1 MAFCQTHL
9 PLASVMP
16 IVSFIITYYSEP
28 LPLLAE
34 CLRSVLQVRSLMMQ
48 RGMAKQDFEIVV
60 VDDGS
65 RLSPLGM
72 LKQMDEDIC
81 YIRQTNAGLSAARNA
96 GLAAARG
103 EYVQF
108 VDADDALLPHAYC
121 SLCPQSR
128 EEADIILFRF
138 TSDEGR
144 WHEDRAD
151 AFTDKN
157 TPPARPAG
165 CRRAMSGTQYMLH
178 HNVRAS
184 ACCYLFRRGLLGR
197 LRFADGLL
205 HEDEL
210 FTPLLLLRMHSVR
223 DYTWPA
229 YYYRQRPHT
238 ITHTDTARHIARR
251 LDDTETILHRL
262 RDVANHL
269 RGDDRRALMR
279 RVEQLTTDYIYI
291 MWKVEADRQERVRR
305 MRQLAADGLLPLPL
319 HPYTLRHWAF
329 SLVLRLPHGPLDVLA
344 RAILGRGADGAD
356 G

>member
-1 MAFCQTHL
+1 
-9 PLASVMP
+9 MP

-65 RLSPLGM
+65 QLSPLGM
-72 LKQMDEDIC
+72 LRQMDEDIC

-96 GLAAARG
+96 GLSAAHG

-157 TPPARPAG
+157 TPPARPAR

-184 ACCYLFRRGLLGR
+184 ACCYLFRRSLLGR
-197 LRFADGLL
+197 LCFADGLL

-238 ITHTDTARHIARR
+238 ITHTDTACHIARR
-251 LDDTETILHRL
+251 LDDTEAILRRL
-262 RDVANHL
+262 RDEAGSMQ
-269 RGDDRRALMR
+269 GDDRRALMR

-291 MWKVEADRQERVRR
+291 MWKVEADRQVRMRR
-305 MRQLAADGLLPLPL
+305 MRQLAAAGLLPLPL
-319 HPYTLRHWAF
+319 RSYTLRHWVF

-344 RAILGRGADGAD
+344 RTILGRGADGAD

>member
-1 MAFCQTHL
+1 
-9 PLASVMP
+9 MP

-65 RLSPLGM
+65 QLSPLGM
-72 LKQMDEDIC
+72 LKQMDEDVC

-96 GLAAARG
+96 GLAAAHG

-138 TSDEGR
+138 TSEDGR

-184 ACCYLFRRGLLGR
+184 ACCYLFRRSLLGR
-197 LRFADGLL
+197 LRFADGML

-238 ITHTDTARHIARR
+238 ITHTDTACHIARR
-251 LDDTETILHRL
+251 LNDTETILHRL
-262 RDVANHL
+262 RDEAGSMQ
-269 RGDDRRALMR
+269 GDDRRALMR

-305 MRQLAADGLLPLPL
+305 MRQLTADGLLPLPL
-319 HPYTLRHWAF
+319 RSYTLRHWAF
-329 SLVLRLPHGPLDVLA
+329 CLALRLPFVLFDRLFGA
-344 RAILGRGADGAD
+344 MLCRVGRK
-356 G
+356 

>member
-1 MAFCQTHL
+1 
-9 PLASVMP
+9 MP

-65 RLSPLGM
+65 QLSPLGM

-96 GLAAARG
+96 GLAAAHG

-138 TSDEGR
+138 TSEDGR

-157 TPPARPAG
+157 TPPACPAG
-165 CRRAMSGTQYMLH
+165 CRRAMSGTQYMLQ

-184 ACCYLFRRGLLGR
+184 ACCYLFRRSLLGE
-197 LRFADGLL
+197 LRFADGML

-251 LDDTETILHRL
+251 LDDTEAILHRL
-262 RDVANHL
+262 RDEAGSMQ
-269 RGDDRRALMR
+269 GDDRRALMR

-305 MRQLAADGLLPLPL
+305 MRQLTADGLLPLPL
-319 HPYTLRHWAF
+319 RSYTLRHWVF
-329 SLVLRLPHGPLDVLA
+329 SLALRLPHGSLDVLA

>member
-1 MAFCQTHL
+1 
-9 PLASVMP
+9 MP

-65 RLSPLGM
+65 QLSPLGM
-72 LKQMDEDIC
+72 LRQMDEDIC
-81 YIRQTNAGLSAARNA
+81 YIRQANAGLSAARNA
-96 GLAAARG
+96 GLAAAHG

-138 TSDEGR
+138 TGDEGR

-184 ACCYLFRRGLLGR
+184 ACCYLFRRSMLGR

-210 FTPLLLLRMHSVR
+210 FTPLLLLRMHSVS
-223 DYTWPA
+223 DCPVPA
-229 YYYRQRPHT
+229 YYYRRRPHS
-238 ITHTDTARHIARR
+238 ITHTRTARHIARR

-262 RDVANHL
+262 RDEAGSMQ
-269 RGDDRRALMR
+269 GDDRRALMR

-291 MWKVEADRQERVRR
+291 MCKVEADRQVRMRR
-305 MRQLAADGLLPLPL
+305 MRQLTADGLLPLPL
-319 HPYTLRHWAF
+319 HSYTLRHWVF

-344 RAILGRGADGAD
+344 RAILGRGTDGAD

>member
-9 PLASVMP
+9 PPASVMP

-96 GLAAARG
+96 GLAAAHG

-184 ACCYLFRRGLLGR
+184 ACCYLFRRSLLGE
-197 LRFADGLL
+197 LRFADGML

-210 FTPLLLLRMHSVR
+210 FTPLLLLRMHSVS
-223 DYTWPA
+223 DCPVPA
-229 YYYRQRPHT
+229 YYYRRRPHS
-238 ITHTDTARHIARR
+238 ITHTRTARHIARR

-319 HPYTLRHWAF
+319 RPYTLRHWAF

>member
-1 MAFCQTHL
+1 
-9 PLASVMP
+9 MP
-16 IVSFIITYYSEP
+16 IVSFIITYYCEP

-65 RLSPLGM
+65 QLSPLGM

-96 GLAAARG
+96 GLAAAHG

-121 SLCPQSR
+121 LLCPQSR

-138 TSDEGR
+138 TSEVDRRHENEAETSTENHTQAADEA
-144 WHEDRAD
+144 E
-151 AFTDKN
+151 
-157 TPPARPAG
+157 
-165 CRRAMSGTQYMLH
+165 CRRAMSGTQYMLQ

-184 ACCYLFRRGLLGR
+184 ACCYLFRRSLLGE
-197 LRFADGLL
+197 LRFADGML

-238 ITHTDTARHIARR
+238 ITHTDTACHIARR
-251 LDDTETILHRL
+251 LNDTETILHRL

-269 RGDDRRALMR
+269 RGDNRRALMR

-291 MWKVEADRQERVRR
+291 MCKVEADRQERMRR
-305 MRQLAADGLLPLPL
+305 MRQLTADGFLPLPL

-329 SLVLRLPHGPLDVLA
+329 CLALRLPFVLFDRLFGA
-344 RAILGRGADGAD
+344 MLCRAGRK
-356 G
+356 

>member
-1 MAFCQTHL
+1 
-9 PLASVMP
+9 MP

-96 GLAAARG
+96 GLARARG

-178 HNVRAS
+178 HNVRA
-184 ACCYLFRRGLLGR
+184 AAWCYLFRRSMLGR

-210 FTPLLLLRMHSVR
+210 FTPLLLLRMHSVS
-223 DYTWPA
+223 DCPVPA
-229 YYYRQRPHT
+229 YYYRQRPHS
-238 ITHTDTARHIARR
+238 ITHTRTACHIARR
-251 LDDTETILHRL
+251 LNDTETILHRL

-291 MWKVEADRQERVRR
+291 MWKVEADRQVRMRR
-305 MRQLAADGLLPLPL
+305 MRQLATAGLLPLPL
-319 HPYTLRHWAF
+319 RSYTLRHWVF

-344 RAILGRGADGAD
+344 RTILGRGTDGAD

>member
-1 MAFCQTHL
+1 
-9 PLASVMP
+9 MP
-16 IVSFIITYYSEP
+16 IVSFIITYYCEP
-28 LPLLAE
+28 LHLLAE

-65 RLSPLGM
+65 QLSPLGM
-72 LKQMDEDIC
+72 LRQMDEDIR

-96 GLAAARG
+96 GLSAAHG

-138 TSDEGR
+138 TGEDGR
-144 WHEDRAD
+144 WHENRAD

-165 CRRAMSGTQYMLH
+165 CRRTMSGTQYMLH

-184 ACCYLFRRGLLGR
+184 ACCYLFRRSLLGE
-197 LRFADGLL
+197 LRFADGML

-210 FTPLLLLRMHSVR
+210 FTPLLLLRMHSVS
-223 DYTWPA
+223 DCPVPA
-229 YYYRQRPHT
+229 YYYRRRPHS
-238 ITHTDTARHIARR
+238 ITHTRTARHIARR
-251 LDDTETILHRL
+251 LDDTEAILHRL
-262 RDVANHL
+262 RDEAGSMQ
-269 RGDDRRALMR
+269 GDDRRALMR

-305 MRQLAADGLLPLPL
+305 MRQLTADGLLPLPL
-319 HPYTLRHWAF
+319 HPYTLRHWVF
-329 SLVLRLPHGPLDVLA
+329 SLVLRLPFVLFDRLFGA
-344 RAILGRGADGAD
+344 MLCRVGRK
-356 G
+356 

>member
-1 MAFCQTHL
+1 
-9 PLASVMP
+9 MP
-16 IVSFIITYYSEP
+16 IVSFIITYYCEP
-28 LPLLAE
+28 LLLLAE

-48 RGMAKQDFEIVV
+48 RGMAKQDFEIIV

-65 RLSPLGM
+65 ECSPQEMLG
-72 LKQMDEDIC
+72 QMAGDII
-81 YIRQTNAGLSAARNA
+81 YIGQENAGLSAARNA
-96 GLAAARG
+96 GLARARG

-138 TSDEGR
+138 TSEEDR

-157 TPPARPAG
+157 TPPVCPAG
-165 CRRAMSGTQYMLH
+165 CRRAMSGTQYMLQ

-184 ACCYLFRRGLLGR
+184 ACCYLFRRSLLGE
-197 LRFADGLL
+197 LRFADGML

-238 ITHTDTARHIARR
+238 ITHTDTACHIARR
-251 LDDTETILHRL
+251 LNDTETILHRL

-305 MRQLAADGLLPLPL
+305 MRQLTADGLLPLPL

-329 SLVLRLPHGPLDVLA
+329 CLALRLPHGPLDVLA
-344 RAILGRGADGAD
+344 RAILGRGAGGA
-356 G
+356 GR

>member
-1 MAFCQTHL
+1 
-9 PLASVMP
+9 MP

-65 RLSPLGM
+65 QLSPLGM
-72 LKQMDEDIC
+72 LRQMDEDIR

-96 GLAAARG
+96 GLAAAHG

-138 TSDEGR
+138 TSEDGR
-144 WHEDRAD
+144 WHENRAD

-165 CRRAMSGTQYMLH
+165 CRRTMSGTQYMLH

-184 ACCYLFRRGLLGR
+184 ACCYLFRRSMLGR
-197 LRFADGLL
+197 LCFADGLL

-210 FTPLLLLRMHSVR
+210 FTPLLLLRMHSVS
-223 DYTWPA
+223 DCPVPA
-229 YYYRQRPHT
+229 YYYRRRPHS
-238 ITHTDTARHIARR
+238 ITHTRTARHIARR

-262 RDVANHL
+262 RDEAGSMQ
-269 RGDDRRALMR
+269 GDDRRALMR

-305 MRQLAADGLLPLPL
+305 MRQLTADGLLPLPL
-319 HPYTLRHWAF
+319 RSYTLRHWVF

-344 RAILGRGADGAD
+344 RAILGRGTDGAD

>member
-1 MAFCQTHL
+1 
-9 PLASVMP
+9 MP
-16 IVSFIITYYSEP
+16 IVSFIITYYCEP

-48 RGMAKQDFEIVV
+48 RGMAKQDFEIVA

-65 RLSPLGM
+65 QLSPLGM

-96 GLAAARG
+96 GLAAAHG

-157 TPPARPAG
+157 TPPACLAG

-184 ACCYLFRRGLLGR
+184 ACCYLFRRSLLGE
-197 LRFADGLL
+197 LRFADGML

-262 RDVANHL
+262 RDEAGSMQ
-269 RGDDRRALMR
+269 GDDRRALMR

-291 MWKVEADRQERVRR
+291 MWKVEADRQVRMRR
-305 MRQLAADGLLPLPL
+305 MRQLAAAGLLPLPL
-319 HPYTLRHWAF
+319 RSYTLRHWVF
-329 SLVLRLPHGPLDVLA
+329 CLVLRLPHGPLDVLA
-344 RAILGRGADGAD
+344 RAILDRGTDGAD

>member
-1 MAFCQTHL
+1 
-9 PLASVMP
+9 MP
-16 IVSFIITYYSEP
+16 IVSFIITYYCEP

-65 RLSPLGM
+65 QLSPLGM
-72 LKQMDEDIC
+72 LRQMDEDIC
-81 YIRQTNAGLSAARNA
+81 YIRQANAGLSAARNA
-96 GLAAARG
+96 GLSAAHG

-184 ACCYLFRRGLLGR
+184 ACCYLFRRSLLGE
-197 LRFADGLL
+197 LRFADGML

-238 ITHTDTARHIARR
+238 ITHTRTACHIARR
-251 LDDTETILHRL
+251 LNDTETILHRL

-291 MWKVEADRQERVRR
+291 MWKVEADRQERMRR
-305 MRQLAADGLLPLPL
+305 MRQLAAAGLLPLPL
-319 HPYTLRHWAF
+319 RSYTLRHWAF
-329 SLVLRLPHGPLDVLA
+329 CLALRLPHGPLDVLA

>member
-1 MAFCQTHL
+1 
-9 PLASVMP
+9 MP

-65 RLSPLGM
+65 QLSPLGM
-72 LKQMDEDIC
+72 LRQMDEDIC

-96 GLAAARG
+96 GLSAAHG

-121 SLCPQSR
+121 SLYPQSR

-157 TPPARPAG
+157 TPPVRPAG

-184 ACCYLFRRGLLGR
+184 ACCYLFRRSMLGR

-223 DYTWPA
+223 DCPVPA
-229 YYYRQRPHT
+229 YYYRRRPHS
-238 ITHTDTARHIARR
+238 ITHTRTARHIARR
-251 LDDTETILHRL
+251 LDDTEAILHRL
-262 RDVANHL
+262 RDEAGSMQ
-269 RGDDRRALMR
+269 GDDRRALMR

-291 MWKVEADRQERVRR
+291 MWKVEADRQERMRR
-305 MRQLAADGLLPLPL
+305 MRQLTADGLLPLPL
-319 HPYTLRHWAF
+319 RPYTLRHWAF
-329 SLVLRLPHGPLDVLA
+329 CLALRLPHGPLDVLA

>member
-1 MAFCQTHL
+1 
-9 PLASVMP
+9 MP

-65 RLSPLGM
+65 QLSPLGM
-72 LKQMDEDIC
+72 LKQMDGDIC

-96 GLAAARG
+96 GLAAAHG

-138 TSDEGR
+138 TSEDGR
-144 WHEDRAD
+144 WHENRAD

-165 CRRAMSGTQYMLH
+165 CRRTMSGTQYMLH

-184 ACCYLFRRGLLGR
+184 ACCYLFRRSLLGE
-197 LRFADGLL
+197 LRFADGML

-210 FTPLLLLRMHSVR
+210 FTPLLLLRMHSVS
-223 DYTWPA
+223 DCPVPA
-229 YYYRQRPHT
+229 YYYRRRPHS
-238 ITHTDTARHIARR
+238 ITHTRTARHIARR
-251 LDDTETILHRL
+251 LDDTEAILHRL
-262 RDVANHL
+262 RDEAGSMQ
-269 RGDDRRALMR
+269 GDDRRALMR

-305 MRQLAADGLLPLPL
+305 MRQLTADGLLPLPL
-319 HPYTLRHWAF
+319 RSYTLRHWAF
-329 SLVLRLPHGPLDVLA
+329 CLALRLPFVLFDRLFGA
-344 RAILGRGADGAD
+344 MLCRVGRK
-356 G
+356 

>member
-9 PLASVMP
+9 PPASVMP

-72 LKQMDEDIC
+72 LRQMDEDIR

-96 GLAAARG
+96 GLARARG

-108 VDADDALLPHAYC
+108 VDADDALLPHAYS

-138 TSDEGR
+138 TDEEHR
-144 WHEDRAD
+144 WHEDE
-151 AFTDKN
+151 TETSTEN
-157 TPPARPAG
+157 HTPAAGEAG
-165 CRRAMSGTQYMLH
+165 CRRAMSGTQYMLQ

-184 ACCYLFRRGLLGR
+184 ACCYLFRRSLLGE
-197 LRFADGLL
+197 LRFADGML

-223 DYTWPA
+223 DCPVPA
-229 YYYRQRPHT
+229 YYYRRRPHS
-238 ITHTDTARHIARR
+238 ITHTRTARHIARR

-262 RDVANHL
+262 RDEAGSMQ
-269 RGDDRRALMR
+269 GDDRRALMR

-291 MWKVEADRQERVRR
+291 MWKVEADRQVRMIR
-305 MRQLAADGLLPLPL
+305 MRQLATAGLLPLPL
-319 HPYTLRHWAF
+319 RSYTLRHWAF
-329 SLVLRLPHGPLDVLA
+329 CLALRLPFVLFDRLFGA
-344 RAILGRGADGAD
+344 MLCRVGRK
-356 G
+356 

>member
-16 IVSFIITYYSEP
+16 IVSFIITYYCEP

-65 RLSPLGM
+65 QLSPLGM

-96 GLAAARG
+96 GLSAAHG

-151 AFTDKN
+151 AFTGKN
-157 TPPARPAG
+157 TPPACLAG
-165 CRRAMSGTQYMLH
+165 CRRAMSGPQYMLH

-184 ACCYLFRRGLLGR
+184 ACCYLFRRSLLGE

-210 FTPLLLLRMHSVR
+210 FTPLLLLRMHSVS
-223 DYTWPA
+223 DCPVPA
-229 YYYRQRPHT
+229 YYYRRRPHS
-238 ITHTDTARHIARR
+238 ITHTDTACHIARR
-251 LDDTETILHRL
+251 LNDTETILHRL

-291 MWKVEADRQERVRR
+291 MWKVEADRQVRMRR
-305 MRQLAADGLLPLPL
+305 MRQLAAAGLLPLPL

-329 SLVLRLPHGPLDVLA
+329 CLVLRLPHGPLDVLA
-344 RAILGRGADGAD
+344 RTILGRGTDGAD

>member
-1 MAFCQTHL
+1 
-9 PLASVMP
+9 MP

-65 RLSPLGM
+65 QLSPLGM
-72 LKQMDEDIC
+72 LRQMDEDIC

-96 GLAAARG
+96 GLAAAHG

-128 EEADIILFRF
+128 EEADIIQFRF

-157 TPPARPAG
+157 TPPACPAG

-184 ACCYLFRRGLLGR
+184 ACCYLFRRSLLGE
-197 LRFADGLL
+197 LRFADGML

-210 FTPLLLLRMHSVR
+210 FTPLLLLRMHSVS
-223 DYTWPA
+223 DCPVPA
-229 YYYRQRPHT
+229 YYYRRRPHS
-238 ITHTDTARHIARR
+238 ITHTRTARHIARR

-262 RDVANHL
+262 RDEAGSMQ
-269 RGDDRRALMR
+269 GDDRRALMR

-291 MWKVEADRQERVRR
+291 MWKVEADRQERMRR
-305 MRQLAADGLLPLPL
+305 MRQLTAAGLLPLPL
-319 HPYTLRHWAF
+319 RSYTLRHWVF

>member
-1 MAFCQTHL
+1 
-9 PLASVMP
+9 MP
-16 IVSFIITYYSEP
+16 IVSFIITYYCEP

-65 RLSPLGM
+65 QLSPLGM
-72 LKQMDEDIC
+72 LKQMDEYIC

-96 GLAAARG
+96 GLAAAHG

-121 SLCPQSR
+121 LLCPQSR

-138 TSDEGR
+138 TSE
-144 WHEDRAD
+144 EDRRHENEAETSTENHTQAAD
-151 AFTDKN
+151 EAE
-157 TPPARPAG
+157 
-165 CRRAMSGTQYMLH
+165 CRRAMSGTQYMLQ

-184 ACCYLFRRGLLGR
+184 ACCYLFRRSLLGE
-197 LRFADGLL
+197 LRFADGML

-223 DYTWPA
+223 DCTWPA

-238 ITHTDTARHIARR
+238 ITHTDTACHIARR
-251 LDDTETILHRL
+251 LNDTETILHRL

-269 RGDDRRALMR
+269 LGDDRRALMR

-291 MWKVEADRQERVRR
+291 MCKVEADRQERMRR
-305 MRQLAADGLLPLPL
+305 MRQLTADGFLPLPL

-329 SLVLRLPHGPLDVLA
+329 CLALRLPHGPLDVLA
-344 RAILGRGADGAD
+344 RAILGRGAGGA
-356 G
+356 GR

>member
-1 MAFCQTHL
+1 
-9 PLASVMP
+9 MP

-65 RLSPLGM
+65 QLSPLGM

-81 YIRQTNAGLSAARNA
+81 YIRQANAGLSAARNA
-96 GLAAARG
+96 GLAAAHG

-138 TSDEGR
+138 TSEEDR
-144 WHEDRAD
+144 WHENRAD

-165 CRRAMSGTQYMLH
+165 CRRTMSGTQYMLH

-184 ACCYLFRRGLLGR
+184 ACCYLFRRSLLGR

-210 FTPLLLLRMHSVR
+210 FTPLLLLHMHSVS
-223 DYTWPA
+223 DCPVPA
-229 YYYRQRPHT
+229 YYYRPWPHS
-238 ITHTDTARHIARR
+238 ITHTRTARHIARR

-262 RDVANHL
+262 RDEAGSMQ
-269 RGDDRRALMR
+269 GDDRRALMR

-291 MWKVEADRQERVRR
+291 MWKVEADRQVRMRR

-319 HPYTLRHWAF
+319 RSYTLRHWVF

-344 RAILGRGADGAD
+344 RMILGRGADGAD

>member
-1 MAFCQTHL
+1 
-9 PLASVMP
+9 MP

-48 RGMAKQDFEIVV
+48 RGMAKQDFEIIV

-65 RLSPLGM
+65 ECSPQEMLG
-72 LKQMDEDIC
+72 QMAGDII
-81 YIRQTNAGLSAARNA
+81 YISQENAGLSAARNA
-96 GLAAARG
+96 GLARARG

-108 VDADDALLPHAYC
+108 VDADDALLPHAYS

-138 TSDEGR
+138 TDEEHR
-144 WHEDRAD
+144 WHEDETGTLTGKPTSPAD
-151 AFTDKN
+151 E
-157 TPPARPAG
+157 AG
-165 CRRAMSGTQYMLH
+165 CKRAMSGTQYMLQ

-184 ACCYLFRRGLLGR
+184 ACCYLFRRSLLGE
-197 LRFADGLL
+197 LRFADGML

-238 ITHTDTARHIARR
+238 ITHTDTACHIARR
-251 LDDTETILHRL
+251 LNDTETILHRL
-262 RDVANHL
+262 RDVANRL
-269 RGDDRRALMR
+269 LGDDKRALIR
-279 RVEQLTTDYIYI
+279 RVEQLTTDYIYNVW
-291 MWKVEADRQERVRR
+291 MVEADRQVRQRR
-305 MRQLAADGLLPLPL
+305 MKRLAADGLLPLPL
-319 HPYTLRHWAF
+319 RHYTLRHWAF
-329 SLVLRLPHGPLDVLA
+329 SLALRLPHGPLDVLA
-344 RAILGRGADGAD
+344 RAILGRGSGGA
-356 G
+356 GR

>member
-1 MAFCQTHL
+1 
-9 PLASVMP
+9 MP
-16 IVSFIITYYSEP
+16 IVSFIITYYCEP

-65 RLSPLGM
+65 QLSPLGM
-72 LKQMDEDIC
+72 LKQMDEYIC

-96 GLAAARG
+96 GLAAAHG

-121 SLCPQSR
+121 LLCPQSR

-138 TSDEGR
+138 TSE
-144 WHEDRAD
+144 EDRRHENEAETSTENHTQAAD
-151 AFTDKN
+151 EAE
-157 TPPARPAG
+157 
-165 CRRAMSGTQYMLH
+165 CRRAMSGTQYMLQ

-184 ACCYLFRRGLLGR
+184 ACCYLFRRSLLCE
-197 LRFADGLL
+197 LRFADGML

-223 DYTWPA
+223 DCTWPA

-238 ITHTDTARHIARR
+238 ITHTDTACHIARR
-251 LDDTETILHRL
+251 LNDTETILHRL

-269 RGDDRRALMR
+269 LG
-279 RVEQLTTDYIYI
+279 TTD
-291 MWKVEADRQERVRR
+291 VRSC
-305 MRQLAADGLLPLPL
+305 AE
-319 HPYTLRHWAF
+319 W
-329 SLVLRLPHGPLDVLA
+329 SS
-344 RAILGRGADGAD
+344 
-356 G
+356 

>member
-1 MAFCQTHL
+1 
-9 PLASVMP
+9 MP

-72 LKQMDEDIC
+72 LEQMDEDIC

-96 GLAAARG
+96 GLAAAHG

-165 CRRAMSGTQYMLH
+165 CRRAMSGPQYMLH

-184 ACCYLFRRGLLGR
+184 ACCYLFRRSLLGE
-197 LRFADGLL
+197 LRFADGML

-262 RDVANHL
+262 RDEAGSMQ
-269 RGDDRRALMR
+269 GDDRRALMR

-291 MWKVEADRQERVRR
+291 MWKVEADRQVRTIR
-305 MRQLAADGLLPLPL
+305 MRQLAAAGLLPLPL
-319 HPYTLRHWAF
+319 RSYTLRHWAF
-329 SLVLRLPHGPLDVLA
+329 CFVLRLPFVLFDRLFGA
-344 RAILGRGADGAD
+344 MLCRVGRK
-356 G
+356 

>member
-1 MAFCQTHL
+1 M
-9 PLASVMP
+9 S

-72 LKQMDEDIC
+72 LKQMDEDIR
-81 YIRQTNAGLSAARNA
+81 YIRQDNAGLSAARNA
-96 GLAAARG
+96 GLAAAHG

-108 VDADDALLPHAYC
+108 VDADDALLSHAYC

-157 TPPARPAG
+157 TPPAHPAG
-165 CRRAMSGTQYMLH
+165 CRRAMSGTQYMLQ

-184 ACCYLFRRGLLGR
+184 ACCYLFRRSLLGE
-197 LRFADGLL
+197 LRFADGML

-210 FTPLLLLRMHSVR
+210 FTPLLLLRMHSVS
-223 DYTWPA
+223 DCPVPA
-229 YYYRQRPHT
+229 YYYRRRPHS
-238 ITHTDTARHIARR
+238 ITHTDTACHIARR
-251 LDDTETILHRL
+251 LNDTETILHCL

-269 RGDDRRALMR
+269 RGDDRHALMR

-329 SLVLRLPHGPLDVLA
+329 CLALRLPHGPLDVLA
-344 RAILGRGADGAD
+344 RAILGRGSGGAD

>member
-1 MAFCQTHL
+1 
-9 PLASVMP
+9 MP
-16 IVSFIITYYSEP
+16 IVSFIITYYCEP

-65 RLSPLGM
+65 QLSPLGM

-96 GLAAARG
+96 GLAAAHG

-138 TSDEGR
+138 TSEDGR
-144 WHEDRAD
+144 WHENETETSTENHTPAAD
-151 AFTDKN
+151 E
-157 TPPARPAG
+157 AG
-165 CRRAMSGTQYMLH
+165 CRRAMSGPQYMLH

-184 ACCYLFRRGLLGR
+184 ACCYLFRRSLLGE
-197 LRFADGLL
+197 LRFADGML

-210 FTPLLLLRMHSVR
+210 FTPLLLLRMHSVS
-223 DYTWPA
+223 DCPVPA
-229 YYYRQRPHT
+229 YYYRRRPHS
-238 ITHTDTARHIARR
+238 ITHTRTARHIARR
-251 LDDTETILHRL
+251 LDDTEAILHRL
-262 RDVANHL
+262 RDEAGSMQ
-269 RGDDRRALMR
+269 GDDRRALMR

-305 MRQLAADGLLPLPL
+305 MRQLTADGLLPLPL
-319 HPYTLRHWAF
+319 RSYTLRHWVF
-329 SLVLRLPHGPLDVLA
+329 SLALRLPFVLFDRLFGA
-344 RAILGRGADGAD
+344 MLCRVGRK
-356 G
+356 

>member
-1 MAFCQTHL
+1 
-9 PLASVMP
+9 MP
-16 IVSFIITYYSEP
+16 IVSFIITYYCEP

-65 RLSPLGM
+65 QLSPLGM
-72 LKQMDEDIC
+72 LRQMDEDIC
-81 YIRQTNAGLSAARNA
+81 YIRQANAGLSAARNA
-96 GLAAARG
+96 GLAAAHG

-108 VDADDALLPHAYC
+108 VDADDALQPHAYC

-138 TSDEGR
+138 TSDEDR

-157 TPPARPAG
+157 TPPASPAG

-184 ACCYLFRRGLLGR
+184 ACCYLFRRSLLGR

-210 FTPLLLLRMHSVR
+210 FTPLLLLRMHSVS
-223 DYTWPA
+223 DCPVPA
-229 YYYRQRPHT
+229 YYYRRRPHS
-238 ITHTDTARHIARR
+238 ITHTRTACHIARR
-251 LDDTETILHRL
+251 LNDTETILHRL

-291 MWKVEADRQERVRR
+291 MWKVEADRQVRMRR
-305 MRQLAADGLLPLPL
+305 MRQLAAAGLLPLPL
-319 HPYTLRHWAF
+319 RSYTLRHWVF

-344 RAILGRGADGAD
+344 RTILGRGADGAD

>member
-1 MAFCQTHL
+1 
-9 PLASVMP
+9 MP
-16 IVSFIITYYSEP
+16 IVSFIITYYCEP

-34 CLRSVLQVRSLMMQ
+34 CLRSVLQMRSLMMQ

-65 RLSPLGM
+65 QLSPLGM
-72 LKQMDEDIC
+72 LRQMDEDIC

-96 GLAAARG
+96 GLAAAHG

-151 AFTDKN
+151 VFTDKN

-165 CRRAMSGTQYMLH
+165 CRSAMSGTQYMLH
-178 HNVRAS
+178 HNVRA
-184 ACCYLFRRGLLGR
+184 AAWCYLFRRSLLGE
-197 LRFADGLL
+197 LRFADGML

-210 FTPLLLLRMHSVR
+210 FTPLLLLRMHSVS
-223 DYTWPA
+223 DCPVPA
-229 YYYRQRPHT
+229 YYYRQRPHS
-238 ITHTDTARHIARR
+238 ITHTRTACHIARR
-251 LDDTETILHRL
+251 LNDTETILHRL
-262 RDVANHL
+262 RDEAGSMQ
-269 RGDDRRALMR
+269 GDDRRALMR

-291 MWKVEADRQERVRR
+291 MWKVEADRQERMRR
-305 MRQLAADGLLPLPL
+305 MRQLTADGLLPLPL
-319 HPYTLRHWAF
+319 RSYTLRHWVF

-344 RAILGRGADGAD
+344 RTILGRGADGAD

>member
-9 PLASVMP
+9 PPASVMP
-16 IVSFIITYYSEP
+16 IVSFIITYYCEP

-65 RLSPLGM
+65 QLSPLGM
-72 LKQMDEDIC
+72 LKQMDEDIR
-81 YIRQTNAGLSAARNA
+81 YIRQDNAGLSAARNA
-96 GLAAARG
+96 GLAAAHG

-138 TSDEGR
+138 TSDEDR

-184 ACCYLFRRGLLGR
+184 ACCYLFRRSMLGR

-210 FTPLLLLRMHSVR
+210 FTPLLLLRMHSVS
-223 DYTWPA
+223 DCPVPA
-229 YYYRQRPHT
+229 YYYRRRPHS
-238 ITHTDTARHIARR
+238 ITHTRTARHIARR

-262 RDVANHL
+262 RDEAGSMQ
-269 RGDDRRALMR
+269 GDDRRALMR

-291 MWKVEADRQERVRR
+291 MWKVEADRQERMRR
-305 MRQLAADGLLPLPL
+305 MRQLTAAGLLPLPL
-319 HPYTLRHWAF
+319 RFYTLRHWVF

>member
-1 MAFCQTHL
+1 
-9 PLASVMP
+9 MP
-16 IVSFIITYYSEP
+16 IVSFIITYYCEP

-34 CLRSVLQVRSLMMQ
+34 CLRSVLQVRSLMMR

-65 RLSPLGM
+65 QLSPLGM
-72 LKQMDEDIC
+72 LKQMDEYIC

-96 GLAAARG
+96 GLARARG

-108 VDADDALLPHAYC
+108 VDADDALLPHAYS

-138 TSDEGR
+138 TDEEHR
-144 WHEDRAD
+144 WHEDETGTLTGKPTSPAD
-151 AFTDKN
+151 E
-157 TPPARPAG
+157 AG
-165 CRRAMSGTQYMLH
+165 CKRAMSGTQYMLQ

-184 ACCYLFRRGLLGR
+184 ACCYLFRRSLLGE
-197 LRFADGLL
+197 LRFADGML

-223 DYTWPA
+223 DCTGPA
-229 YYYRQRPHT
+229 YFYRQRPHT
-238 ITHTDTARHIARR
+238 ITHTDTACHIARR
-251 LDDTETILHRL
+251 LNDTETILHRL

-291 MWKVEADRQERVRR
+291 MWKVEADRQERMRR
-305 MRQLAADGLLPLPL
+305 MRQLTADGFLPLPL

-329 SLVLRLPHGPLDVLA
+329 FLALRLPVGLFDRLFGAMLCRV
-344 RAILGRGADGAD
+344 GRK
-356 G
+356 